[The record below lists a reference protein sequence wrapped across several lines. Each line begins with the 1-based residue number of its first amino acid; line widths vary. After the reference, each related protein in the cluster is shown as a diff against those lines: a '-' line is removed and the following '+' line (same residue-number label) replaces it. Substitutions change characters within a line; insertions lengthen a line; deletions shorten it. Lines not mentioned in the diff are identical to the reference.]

1 MANLLNILPEAN
13 KPVSS
18 AVSIVCLSKT
28 NRVVNPVQVPRLIC
42 FSMKFILPRWSQPW
56 LVGGFNSREEYGS
69 FPIGSMYAIYGNIYH
84 QYTPNVSIYTIHG
97 SCGFW
102 TIITQILLMEEI
114 WKPVNNA
121 SFLLLELPPSP
132 PKKGLVWHFRFF
144 WVGHNWIL
152 NCGNGETIAKQD
164 GETMG

>member
-1 MANLLNILPEAN
+1 MEHMANLLNILPEAN
-13 KPVSS
+13 KLVSS
-18 AVSIVCLSKT
+18 AVS
-28 NRVVNPVQVPRLIC
+28 NPVVSSAKPDMFLHEVHPAPLI
-42 FSMKFILPRWSQPW
+42 SNMST
-56 LVGGFNSREEYGS
+56 GGFKLREEYGS
-69 FPIGSMYAIYGNIYH
+69 FPIGSMYDIYGNIYH

-132 PKKGLVWHFRFF
+132 PKRKDWCGTSVFF
-144 WVGHNWIL
+144 WLV
-152 NCGNGETIAKQD
+152 TIGFLIVVIEKQ
-164 GETMG
+164 